1 MKIQSF
7 LIGVVISLTL
17 SSAVFA
23 KVDSGADKIIGIPPV
38 QPWPPMEPCAYIKDP
53 ILDPLQYISQM
64 QTPDPIYIGGERYIL
79 NKENFTPI
87 FTTVVYTCPGL
98 DPLVV
103 RKYTGFEISLPVYN
117 DFGQP
122 IFFDIA
128 GRTDRH
134 MNLTVSCGT
143 FSASDSGDKFYISQS
158 VVTNGSCD
166 TLTMKFE
173 FTATTTQ
180 PRNLDLSLS
189 ISEEL

>member
-1 MKIQSF
+1 MKVLSF
-7 LIGVVISLTL
+7 LIGTIISITL
-17 SSAVFA
+17 SGTVLA

-38 QPWPPMEPCAYIKDP
+38 QPWPPIEPCVYIKDP

-173 FTATTTQ
+173 FTATAIQ

>member
-1 MKIQSF
+1 MKVLSF
-7 LIGVVISLTL
+7 LIGTIISITL
-17 SSAVFA
+17 SGTVLA
-23 KVDSGADKIIGIPPV
+23 KVDNGDDKIIGIPPV
-38 QPWPPMEPCAYIKDP
+38 QPWPPMKPCAYIKDP

-64 QTPDPIYIGGERYIL
+64 QTPAPIYIGGERYIL

-98 DPLVV
+98 DPLIV
-103 RKYTGFEISLPVYN
+103 RQYTGFEISLPVYN

-134 MNLTVSCGT
+134 MNLTVSCGS

-166 TLTMKFE
+166 ILTMKFE
-173 FTATTTQ
+173 FTATAIQ
-180 PRNLDLSLS
+180 PRNLDLTLS

>member
-23 KVDSGADKIIGIPPV
+23 KVDGEMKTVIIGPPKPPRPPV
-38 QPWPPMEPCAYIKDP
+38 DCAYIKDP
-53 ILDPLQYISQM
+53 ILDPLQYISLM

-98 DPLVV
+98 EPLVV

-158 VVTNGSCD
+158 VVTNGSCN
-166 TLTMKFE
+166 TLSMKFD
-173 FTATTTQ
+173 FTATAIQ
-180 PRNLDLSLS
+180 PRALDLSLS